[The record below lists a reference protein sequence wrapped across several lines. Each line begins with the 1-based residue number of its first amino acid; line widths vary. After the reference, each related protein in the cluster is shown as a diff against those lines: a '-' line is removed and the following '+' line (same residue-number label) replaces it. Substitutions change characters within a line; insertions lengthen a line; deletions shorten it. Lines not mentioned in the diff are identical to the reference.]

1 MPKAIVV
8 EDADLNRIVKVTRAT
23 SAEHALRN
31 VSMIYVLFGVGLMPV
46 EIARLSVSD
55 YLRRNGTVIEESQLR
70 AEAAFNGKARPLL
83 WTSKKLE
90 EAIDAYL
97 DHRMRLEQGTG
108 LRPSESPAYR
118 GFRPDSALFLARCNK
133 GFAVLQ
139 QGEAGRSAESNSL
152 TRLLN
157 KLIREAGVV
166 GATTAS
172 GLRTLGVQL
181 YRKGGSIRDI
191 NEILGD
197 GSLRRTQLLCK
208 GDPVSI
214 SKSVA
219 GVI

>member
-46 EIARLSVSD
+46 EIARLTVSD
-55 YLRRNGTVIEESQLR
+55 YLRRNGTVIEESRLR
-70 AEAAFNGKARPLL
+70 AEAAFNGKTRPLL
-83 WTSKKLE
+83 WTSKKLV

-97 DHRMRLEQGTG
+97 DHRVRLEQGTG
-108 LRPSESPAYR
+108 LRPRESPAYR
-118 GFRPDSALFLARCNK
+118 GLRPDSALFLTCCNK

-139 QGEAGRSAESNSL
+139 LGEAGRSAKSNSL

-172 GLRTLGVQL
+172 GRRTLGIKL
-181 YRKGGSIRDI
+181 YREGGSIRDI
-191 NEILGD
+191 NEILGHE
-197 GSLRRTQLLCK
+197 SLRRTQLLCK